1 MEVCYLG
8 KDSGQHRWTVDR
20 LPVFLQATE
29 VNTDMSNYYSN
40 NGFAYP
46 PYDVQPPAPA
56 STGMEEVFLPP
67 TPQREEEPQGPFEHK
82 ANSSPCPSP
91 RGPAYEMEPY
101 YPVPELEDASNP
113 NYNSSSTP
121 EEQPMIKVMRTK
133 GPIDGANIYHC
144 VGIMCAL
151 LSFILTPLVEVI
163 PMFLWCCLNQ
173 DLRHQTRNNIPL
185 HVINFGLTL
194 LLFLAWTFAIVLLG
208 VLSWGVF
215 FAIFILMI
223 PTAVVLIEL
232 WISQPTFDDP
242 SLGAKDATEEI

>member
-1 MEVCYLG
+1 M
-8 KDSGQHRWTVDR
+8 
-20 LPVFLQATE
+20 
-29 VNTDMSNYYSN
+29 TDYQTSNGIGY
-40 NGFAYP
+40 AYP
-46 PYDVQPPAPA
+46 PYDGQHGATA
-56 STGMEEVFLPP
+56 TGMEEVFLPP
-67 TPQREEEPQGPFEHK
+67 TPQREEEPQGPF
-82 ANSSPCPSP
+82 ADRGSPCPSP
-91 RGPAYEMEPY
+91 RGPVYEMESY
-101 YPVPELEDASNP
+101 YTPELRDAADP

-151 LSFILTPLVEVI
+151 LSFVLTPLVEVV

-173 DLRHQTRNNIPL
+173 DLRHQTRNHVPL
-185 HVINFGLTL
+185 HVINFSVT
-194 LLFLAWTFAIVLLG
+194 LFLFLVWTFAIVFLG

-232 WISQPTFDDP
+232 WISQP
-242 SLGAKDATEEI
+242 SLDNQTIVTQENV